1 MSTACLRS
9 TQRGHSVGL
18 FDHGLT
24 GVVATFS
31 VTASAEDE
39 IDDMDL
45 LAQQLADLASE
56 EEEEAPE
63 PPKLFEVCVRVV
75 GV

>member
-1 MSTACLRS
+1 
-9 TQRGHSVGL
+9 
-18 FDHGLT
+18 LT